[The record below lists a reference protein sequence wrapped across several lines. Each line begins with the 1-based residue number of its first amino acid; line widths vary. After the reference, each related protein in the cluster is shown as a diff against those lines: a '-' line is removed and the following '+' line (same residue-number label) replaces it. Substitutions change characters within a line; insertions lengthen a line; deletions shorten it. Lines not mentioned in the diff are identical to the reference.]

1 MKPKPNKR
9 ILRTPLARRTLLRGA
24 GAALAIPVLEAMAPP
39 LRSELAVP
47 KRFAALFCPNGMLPS
62 AWAPLTQGKDYAL
75 TPTLAPIEAVRDS
88 VLVLGNLFNR
98 ASRAGEG
105 HYVKTTAWLSGAPVK
120 RTGGRDLRVGTSI
133 DQHLAAR
140 VGHRTP
146 VSSLVLGVEPVRNR
160 VDMGYSTVYGANVS
174 WRTPT
179 VPAER
184 ELSPRRAF
192 ERLVRWTGTRADG
205 GRRRRVLDLVLQ
217 EAKGLRASLGSG
229 DRHKLD
235 EYLGSVETLESRIAA
250 FEKELRENA
259 DSEGAAAARTAAL
272 GDPPPESPGAYPE
285 HVQLML
291 ETLLLA
297 FRTDATRI
305 ATFMFGNAVSGR
317 DFSHVE
323 GVKGGHHG
331 ISHHENREEKMAMYA
346 LINRWH
352 VERFVW
358 LLGELGKLEEGSG
371 TVLDRSIIL
380 FGSGLADGNRHDP
393 NDLPILVGGGVL
405 PGGQH
410 VRQAEL
416 TPLCN
421 LYARVLDEF
430 GFEGESFGDSTG
442 PLAGL

>member
-1 MKPKPNKR
+1 MNFQPIHR
-9 ILRTPLARRTLLRGA
+9 IARRPLDRRTLLRGA
-24 GAALAIPVLEAMAPP
+24 GAALAIPVLESMAPP
-39 LRSELAVP
+39 LRSELQAP
-47 KRFAALFCPNGMLPS
+47 KRFAALFCPNGMLPA
-62 AWAPLTQGKDYAL
+62 AWVPGTEGKDYAL
-75 TPTLAPIEAVRDS
+75 TPTLAPIEPVRES

-140 VGHRTP
+140 VGTKTP
-146 VSSLVLGVEPVRNR
+146 LSSMVLGVEPVRNR

-184 ELSPRRAF
+184 ELNPRRAF
-192 ERLVRWTGTRADG
+192 ERLVRWTGTRAHG
-205 GRRRRVLDLVLQ
+205 GRSRRVLDVVLK
-217 EAKGLRASLGSG
+217 EAKGLRQSLGAY

-235 EYLGSVETLESRIAA
+235 EYLESVHSLESRIAA
-250 FEKELRENA
+250 FEG
-259 DSEGAAAARTAAL
+259 DGAGTEAESPAL
-272 GDPPPESPGAYPE
+272 TGAPPEKPGAYPE

-331 ISHHENREEKMAMYA
+331 LSHHENREDKMAMYA

-352 VERFVW
+352 VERFAW
-358 LLGELGKLEEGSG
+358 LLGELGKMEEGAG
-371 TVLDRSIIL
+371 TVLDSSMIL
-380 FGSGLADGNRHDP
+380 FGSGLADGNRHNP

-421 LYARVLDEF
+421 LYARVLGEF
-430 GFEGESFGDSTG
+430 GFEGEAFGDSTG
-442 PLAGL
+442 PLAGI

>member
-1 MKPKPNKR
+1 MKSKPIQR
-9 ILRTPLARRTLLRGA
+9 IIRTPLARRTLLRGA
-24 GAALAIPVLEAMAPP
+24 GAALALPVLESMAPP
-39 LRSELAVP
+39 LRSEFAGP
-47 KRFAALFCPNGMLPS
+47 KRFAALFCPNGMLPA
-62 AWAPLTQGKDYAL
+62 AWVPSEVGQGYAL
-75 TPTLAPIEAVRDS
+75 TPTLAPIEPVRDS

-140 VGHRTP
+140 VGRKTP
-146 VSSLVLGVEPVRNR
+146 LSSLVLGVEAVRNR

-184 ELSPRRAF
+184 ELSPLRAF

-217 EAKGLRASLGSG
+217 EAKGLRRALGSG
-229 DRHKLD
+229 DRQKLD
-235 EYLGSVETLESRIAA
+235 EYLESVETLESRIAA
-250 FEKELRENA
+250 FRKVQGSNA
-259 DSEGAAAARTAAL
+259 GAEGSAAAL
-272 GDPPPESPGAYPE
+272 GDAPPEVPGAYPE

-331 ISHHENREEKMAMYA
+331 LSHHENREDKMAMYA

-352 VERFVW
+352 VERFAW
-358 LLGELGKLEEGSG
+358 LLGELGKMEEGSG
-371 TVLDRSIIL
+371 TVLNRSIIL
-380 FGSGLADGNRHDP
+380 FGSGLADGNQHNP

-421 LYARVLDEF
+421 LYARVLGEF

-442 PLAGL
+442 PLAGI